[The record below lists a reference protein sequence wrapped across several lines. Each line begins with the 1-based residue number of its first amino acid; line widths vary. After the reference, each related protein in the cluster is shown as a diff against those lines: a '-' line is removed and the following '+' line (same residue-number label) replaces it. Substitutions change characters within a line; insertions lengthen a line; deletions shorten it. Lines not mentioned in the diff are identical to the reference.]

1 MAQALPPLHWL
12 RAYEAAA
19 RHASFS
25 AAAQELNLTP
35 AAVSHQ
41 IRSLERALG
50 FRLFERLARRVE
62 LTEIGRAYL
71 PSVRR
76 AFDDLLVSTVG
87 LFGAEQEAQLTVR
100 APVMLTSTWL
110 APRLAGFH
118 RSYPNI
124 RLRLLAG
131 VWSEPSTTAD
141 VDIRFGD
148 GDWPDFNV
156 TLLLKDPSVVVA
168 RRDAVPPPG
177 DERTRIEA
185 LMRGGVVHIM
195 GCENRWV
202 KLARQHDIPEAAIRV
217 NMTADN
223 SLFAIELTRAG
234 LGPCLVQRT
243 FAAALGGDLAT
254 PIADGVDIEEAHYV
268 LTPRAAEKGNPT
280 AMLFRK
286 WLLDEAEAER
296 PSLARRGRVRIA
308 G

>member
-12 RAYEAAA
+12 RAFEAAA
-19 RHASFS
+19 RTASFS
-25 AAAQELNLTP
+25 AAALELNLTP

-41 IRSLERALG
+41 IRSLERVLG
-50 FRLFERLARRVE
+50 FSLFHRLARRVE
-62 LTEIGRAYL
+62 VTEIGRAYL

-118 RSYPNI
+118 RSYPSI

-148 GDWPDFNV
+148 GDWPDYNV
-156 TLLLKDPSVVVA
+156 TLLLKDTSVVVA
-168 RRDAVPPPG
+168 RRDAVPQPG
-177 DERTRIEA
+177 DERQRIEA

-202 KLARQHDIPEAAIRV
+202 KLARRHGIPEASIRV

-243 FAAALGGDLAT
+243 FTARLPDDLAT
-254 PIADGVDIEEAHYV
+254 PVASGVEIEEAHYV
-268 LTPRAAEKGNPT
+268 LTPRAAEKGNPA
-280 AMLFRK
+280 AMLFCK
-286 WLLDEAEAER
+286 WLLDEAGADR
-296 PSLARRGRVRIA
+296 APPVRRERVRLA
-308 G
+308 V